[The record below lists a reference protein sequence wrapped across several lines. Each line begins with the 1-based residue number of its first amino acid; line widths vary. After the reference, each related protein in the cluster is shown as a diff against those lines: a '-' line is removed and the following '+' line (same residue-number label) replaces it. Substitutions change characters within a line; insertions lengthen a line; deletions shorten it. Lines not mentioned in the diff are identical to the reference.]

1 MVAKIDFIRVPYHM
15 SYGIIILA
23 AGNGSRMQSSIP
35 KVLHK
40 LAGKPMLEHL
50 VATSL
55 NIPSIKQVVIV
66 GGANLSQLKAALPTQ
81 EIVWAHQAK
90 QLGTADA
97 VAVGLTKLNPEI
109 NKVLVLSGDIP
120 LISIATL
127 NKLIINNKQNTIS
140 ILTGN
145 ITAPT
150 GYGRIIRDTNNDF
163 LKIVE
168 ELDTTDVE
176 KQITE
181 INIGIYIFPKN
192 FLIEFLPRINNN
204 NNKKEYYLT
213 DLLKLAVDNRIS
225 VYSEA
230 ATCPWEIKGVNN
242 RAQLVELE
250 REYQLQQA
258 ISFLEKGVTIL
269 DPQRF
274 EARGDVKIG
283 EDVEIDINV
292 ILSGKV
298 VIEQGVKIGA
308 NCYIKDST
316 IGENSIIEPN
326 SVIDGACISK
336 NAIIGPFARLRPG
349 VNIGSGSKIGNFVE
363 IKATVVG
370 SNSKINHLSYVGDA
384 KVGNNVNIGAGTIT
398 CNYDGVNKHT
408 TIIEDDVLVGSDC
421 QLIAPIKINKQATI
435 AAGTTLINDAPA
447 NRLTLNKK
455 EQQSK
460 EWQRPKKQIQEQ
472 QILEK

>member
-15 SYGIIILA
+15 SHGIIILA
-23 AGNGSRMQSSIP
+23 AGNGSRMQSNIP

-50 VATSL
+50 VETSL

-145 ITAPT
+145 ITVPT

-204 NNKKEYYLT
+204 NNQQEYYLT

-269 DPQRF
+269 DPKRF

-363 IKATVVG
+363 IKATVIG